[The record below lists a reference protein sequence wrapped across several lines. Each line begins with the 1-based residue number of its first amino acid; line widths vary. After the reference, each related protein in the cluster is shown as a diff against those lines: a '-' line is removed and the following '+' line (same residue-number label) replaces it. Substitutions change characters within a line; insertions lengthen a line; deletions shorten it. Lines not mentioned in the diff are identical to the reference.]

1 MYVIDGIYLTKR
13 ITGIQRYAIEITKEL
28 DKIVEKDSIQ
38 LLVPEYYEGDFSLE
52 NIRIIKYGNKT
63 GRLWEQ
69 VDLVKYLKNNDA
81 QGIFFENTIPVTY
94 RKGIVVVHDISLKV
108 NPNLFNKNL
117 NDICSILWRRYLYK
131 LIFRS
136 SMKIVTVSEFSK
148 SEIMKYYH
156 VDDDRITVINN
167 AWQHMLCVD
176 YDETILERADLAEG
190 QYYFSLATMAPNK
203 NFKWIVN
210 AAKNNPEECFVVAGG
225 GKLKQVVDEEYTS
238 LSNLKCLGYV
248 TDEEAKSLMKNCK
261 AFIFPTLYEGFGI
274 PPLEALASGA
284 RNIVLSDIPCM
295 HEIYGE
301 HATYIDPFDYRCSCK
316 ITKTISERER
326 KEILDRYGWNR
337 SSQFLYNL
345 MFG

>member
-38 LLVPEYYEGDFSLE
+38 LLVPEYYEGDSSLE

-117 NDICSILWRRYLYK
+117 NDICSILWRRYLYR
-131 LIFRS
+131 LIFKS

-148 SEIMKYYH
+148 SEIIKYYH

-176 YDETILERADLAEG
+176 YDETIIERADLAEG

-203 NFKWIVN
+203 NFKWIVC
-210 AAKNNPEECFVVAGG
+210 AAKNNPEECFVIAGG
-225 GKLKQVVDEEYTS
+225 GKIKQVVDEEYKS
-238 LSNLKCLGYV
+238 LRNLKCLGYV

-274 PPLEALASGA
+274 PPLEALVSGA
-284 RNIVLSDIPCM
+284 PAIIVSNIQVM
-295 HEIYGE
+295 HEIYGDVAE
-301 HATYIDPFDYRCSCK
+301 YVEPLCYEV
-316 ITKTISERER
+316 KTLHFECESSEAIAGFLNKYSWTDSAR
-326 KEILDRYGWNR
+326 KLKGLII
-337 SSQFLYNL
+337 
-345 MFG
+345 